1 MADGFELS
9 FFDRQG
15 FDHADSFGK
24 IFEFDLD
31 IFVEAIEAVD
41 RDDEFRAH
49 IGAQGQ
55 FIGFE
60 FEVESGVR
68 GHDGESVA
76 VVGARLASGISE
88 SDEETPVVGGE
99 KFDAGVFSR
108 LAHGVII
115 VGVEDRKDRQAVG
128 DWGLIG
134 VEFAY
139 DPGRFVQSVGD
150 RRGTEVGETLA
161 ESGVDFEP

>member
-1 MADGFELS
+1 LADGFELS

-15 FDHADSFGK
+15 LDHADSFGE

-31 IFVEAIEAVD
+31 VLVESIEAVD
-41 RDDEFRAH
+41 RDDELGAH
-49 IGAQGQ
+49 IGAEGQ
-55 FIGFE
+55 FVGFE

-68 GHDGESVA
+68 RYDGESVV

-99 KFDAGVFSR
+99 EFDAGVFPR

-115 VGVEDRKDRQAVG
+115 VGVEDRKDWQAVG
-128 DWGLIG
+128 HRGLIG
-134 VEFAY
+134 SQFAY
-139 DPGRFVQSVGD
+139 DPGRFVQSVSD
-150 RRGTEVGETLA
+150 RRGTEVGETVT
-161 ESGVDFEP
+161 ESWVDFEP